1 MQKSQHQ
8 RKRRAHYGE
17 LYTITR
23 IDAEGHL
30 GEGGED
36 IKMVMIRDDGSFI
49 IPEVVHHISDVVRKE
64 LGYEMFDF
72 HSLRHTH
79 ATELCEN
86 GVNLKEIQRRLG
98 HKNLEVTN
106 RVYLHATDAMDRES
120 MEIMKKM
127 YRAEK

>member
-1 MQKSQHQ
+1 MDPQ
-8 RKRRAHYGE
+8 GC
-17 LYTITR
+17 
-23 IDAEGHL
+23 L
-30 GEGGED
+30 GEVGD
-36 IKMVMIRDDGSFI
+36 IVEMVMTRDDGAFM
-49 IPEVVHHISDVVRKE
+49 IPEVVHNISLVVRKE

-106 RVYLHATDAMDRES
+106 RVYLHATDAMERES
-120 MEIMKKM
+120 MEILKKM
-127 YRAEK
+127 Y